1 MDKENKYIKVTY
13 RSKPIGKE
21 GIVLELTTFD
31 TEKWKNDKQFD
42 NVPGKINIDGNLFK
56 IISED
61 HRYIV
66 LDFFPW
72 NYAEKIETI
81 EKIRYKLELL
91 DLDLYDSIPPII
103 KIGNK
108 KFYKSDINDIDQKYF
123 YLIEA

>member
-42 NVPGKINIDGNLFK
+42 NVPGKINIDGKININGNLFK
-56 IISED
+56 IISEE

-66 LDFFPW
+66 LDFFSW
-72 NYAEKIETI
+72 DRAEKII
-81 EKIRYKLELL
+81 YKLELL

-103 KIGNK
+103 KIENK
-108 KFYKSDINDIDQKYF
+108 KFYKSAIDDIDQKYF

>member
-61 HRYIV
+61 HCFVIGSDYPLKHV
-66 LDFFPW
+66 
-72 NYAEKIETI
+72 

-91 DLDLYDSIPPII
+91 DLDLYDSIPSII

-108 KFYKSDINDIDQKYF
+108 KFYKSVINDIDQKYF
-123 YLIEA
+123 CLIEA